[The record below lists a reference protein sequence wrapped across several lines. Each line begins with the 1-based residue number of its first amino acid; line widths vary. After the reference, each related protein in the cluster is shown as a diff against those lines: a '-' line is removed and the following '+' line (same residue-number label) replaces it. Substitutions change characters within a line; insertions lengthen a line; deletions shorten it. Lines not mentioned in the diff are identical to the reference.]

1 MKTKVL
7 VVDDEQW
14 MRASLGELLQ
24 NEGYETLLS
33 DCAAS
38 ALDHVR
44 RDNPEIAIVD
54 VRMPERGGLEL
65 LRDLRAFSP
74 SLRIFMMTGYPSVET
89 AVLAM
94 KYGAVD
100 FFTKP
105 LDFPRLREQ
114 LNQYEQVRS
123 KDLGPSSDQAAG
135 TLLGESAAIRALRE
149 SIERIAPTDAS
160 VIITGESGTGKELA
174 AEAIHRRSPRSA
186 HPFMKINC
194 AAIPDTLLESELFGY
209 EKGAFTG
216 ALSRK
221 AGLLESAH
229 RGTVF
234 LDEIGDMDIRLQA
247 KLLRILQE
255 GEFRR
260 LGGTRDL
267 TTDIRIIS
275 ATNQDLAAHI
285 AGGTFREDLFYR
297 LSVICIQ
304 TPPLREHIGDIPILA
319 KRFVADF
326 SRTYGKEEPVMEDEF
341 IAILQAQPWPGN
353 VRELKNCIER
363 AVIFCDGHRLG
374 LEHLP
379 RQYKMGISEKDLASC
394 TGESERPGNCRN
406 SIDEACQDLERNMI
420 IEAIGKAHG
429 NRTEA
434 ARLLGIPRRTLYNK
448 LERLGI
454 DDDART

>member
-7 VVDDEQW
+7 IVDDEQW

-24 NEGYETLLS
+24 SEGYQTLLA
-33 DCAAS
+33 DGADS
-38 ALDHVR
+38 ALEHVR
-44 RDNPEIAIVD
+44 QSGPEIAIVD
-54 VRMPERGGLEL
+54 VRMPDRGGLDL
-65 LRDLRAFSP
+65 LQDLRAVSP
-74 SLRIFMMTGYPSVET
+74 DLHIFMMTGYPSVET

-114 LNQYEQVRS
+114 LGQYEQARS
-123 KDLGPSSDQAAG
+123 TLARTNPDRAVG
-135 TLLGESAAIRALRE
+135 TLLGDSPAIRKLRE
-149 SIERIAPTDAS
+149 SIERIAPTEAS
-160 VIITGESGTGKELA
+160 VIITGESGTGKELV
-174 AEAIHRRSPRSA
+174 AEAIHGGSSRSA

-221 AGLLESAH
+221 AGLFESAQ

-247 KLLRILQE
+247 KLLHILQG

-260 LGGTRDL
+260 LGGTKDL
-267 TTDIRIIS
+267 NADIRVIS
-275 ATNQDLAAHI
+275 ATNQDLAALI
-285 AGGTFREDLFYR
+285 ARGSFREDLFYR
-297 LSVICIQ
+297 LSVICVQ
-304 TPPLREHIGDIPILA
+304 TPPLREHVEDIPILA

-326 SRTYGKEEPVMEDEF
+326 SRSYGKEEPIVDDEF
-341 IAILQAQPWPGN
+341 MAILRAQPWPGN

-374 LEHLP
+374 PQHLP
-379 RQYKMGISEKDLASC
+379 QQYKMGVGGDDAAPYAGGPEKS
-394 TGESERPGNCRN
+394 GNCKN
-406 SIDEACQDLERNMI
+406 TIDEACQDLERAMI
-420 IEAIGKAHG
+420 LEAIGKANG

-448 LERLGI
+448 LDKLGLG
-454 DDDART
+454 DDARS

>member
-7 VVDDEQW
+7 IVDDEQW

-24 NEGYETLLS
+24 SEGYQTLLA
-33 DCAAS
+33 DGAAS
-38 ALDHVR
+38 ALEHVHQSG
-44 RDNPEIAIVD
+44 PEIAIVD
-54 VRMPERGGLEL
+54 VRMPDRGGLDLLQEL
-65 LRDLRAFSP
+65 RTVSPDLH
-74 SLRIFMMTGYPSVET
+74 IFMMTGYPSVET

-114 LNQYEQVRS
+114 LNQYEQARS
-123 KDLGPSSDQAAG
+123 TLARTKPDHAIG
-135 TLLGESAAIRALRE
+135 TLFGESPAICKLRE
-149 SIERIAPTDAS
+149 SIERIAPTEAS
-160 VIITGESGTGKELA
+160 VIITGESGTGKELV
-174 AEAIHRRSPRSA
+174 AEAIHGRSLRSA

-221 AGLLESAH
+221 AGLFESAH

-247 KLLRILQE
+247 KLLHILQG

-260 LGGTRDL
+260 LGGTKDL
-267 TTDIRIIS
+267 NTDIRIIS
-275 ATNQDLAAHI
+275 ATNQNLAALI
-285 AGGTFREDLFYR
+285 SRGSFREDLFYR
-297 LSVICIQ
+297 LSVICVQ
-304 TPPLREHIGDIPILA
+304 TPPLREHVEDIPILT

-326 SRTYGKEEPVMEDEF
+326 SRSYGKEEPSIDDEF
-341 IAILQAQPWPGN
+341 IAILRAQPWLGN

-374 LEHLP
+374 PQHLP
-379 RQYKMGISEKDLASC
+379 QQYKMGVSENDVASYV
-394 TGESERPGNCRN
+394 GGPEKSGNCK
-406 SIDEACQDLERNMI
+406 STIDEACQDLERTMI
-420 IEAIGKAHG
+420 LEAIGKANG

-448 LERLGI
+448 LDKLGLG
-454 DDDART
+454 DDARS

>member
-1 MKTKVL
+1 MKTMVL

-24 NEGYETLLS
+24 SEGYETLLA

-44 RDNPEIAIVD
+44 RSGPEIAIVD

-65 LRDLRAFSP
+65 LQDLRALSP
-74 SLRIFMMTGYPSVET
+74 DLRIFMMTGYPSVET

-105 LDFPRLREQ
+105 LDFSRLRD
-114 LNQYEQVRS
+114 LLGQYEQAR
-123 KDLGPSSDQAAG
+123 SSDRRSESERASG
-135 TLLGESAAIRALRE
+135 TLLGESSAIRGLRE

-160 VIITGESGTGKELA
+160 VIITGESGTGKELV
-174 AEAIHRRSPRSA
+174 AEAIHARSLRA
-186 HPFMKINC
+186 IHPFMKINC

-216 ALSRK
+216 ALTKK
-221 AGLLESAH
+221 AGLFESAH

-247 KLLRILQE
+247 KLLHILQG

-260 LGGTRDL
+260 LGGTKDL
-267 TTDIRIIS
+267 KADIRIIS
-275 ATNQDLAAHI
+275 ATNQNLAAHI
-285 AGGTFREDLFYR
+285 AAGSFREDLYYR
-297 LSVICIQ
+297 LSVICVQ
-304 TPPLREHIGDIPILA
+304 TPALREHVEDIPILA

-326 SRTYGKEEPVMEDEF
+326 SRSYGKDEPLIDEEF
-341 IAILQAQPWPGN
+341 IAILQAQPWLGN

-363 AVIFCDGHRLG
+363 AVIFCDGRRLG
-374 LEHLP
+374 LQHLP
-379 RQYKMGISEKDLASC
+379 QQYKMGIGRNDVAPWLGDAEKTA
-394 TGESERPGNCRN
+394 NCRN
-406 SIDEACQDLERNMI
+406 SIDEACQDLERTMI
-420 IEAIGKAHG
+420 LEAIEKAKG

-434 ARLLGIPRRTLYNK
+434 AKLLGIPRRTLYNK
-448 LERLGI
+448 LDKLGL
-454 DDDART
+454 DDDARS